1 LPRPSWEIHEYE
13 TPGMSLAIRFQSPFR
28 AAKPATTSVISPSS
42 TMPLQK
48 FAHFARKSLNP
59 SSGIVNRMQIKD
71 LRRVVARNLRFFMER
86 ETCAYRNPNSLGVAC
101 KVSPNTIRNL
111 LDPSRRTTTSAKP
124 EGYPT
129 LDILEKVALKLS
141 CEVWELLHPDIE
153 KSIRER
159 EMYLRLEHSFKTL
172 PSRSEKLV
180 KQ

>member
-1 LPRPSWEIHEYE
+1 MPRPSWEIHEYE